1 MEELLESCLKIENN
15 QPLFVSITIE
25 RIDFARIINKIALN
39 IGIKDI
45 YFEISNPYLKH
56 DALKKLEVEE

>member
-1 MEELLESCLKIENN
+1 MEKLLESCLKINNN

-25 RIDFARIINKIALN
+25 RIDFASINKIALN
-39 IGIKDI
+39 MGIKDI

-56 DALKKLEVEE
+56 EALKKLEVEE

>member
-1 MEELLESCLKIENN
+1 MEKLLESCLKIKKN

-25 RIDFARIINKIALN
+25 RIDFASINKIALN
-39 IGIKDI
+39 MGIKDI

-56 DALKKLEVEE
+56 EALKKLEVEE